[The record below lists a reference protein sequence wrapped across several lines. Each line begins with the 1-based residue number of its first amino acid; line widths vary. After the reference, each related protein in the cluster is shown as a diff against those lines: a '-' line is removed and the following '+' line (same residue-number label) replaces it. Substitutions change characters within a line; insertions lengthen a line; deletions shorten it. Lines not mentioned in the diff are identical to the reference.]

1 MHSLA
6 LCWVHATSR
15 IASAGFSALDK
26 RRVSHGGAA
35 IPHPF
40 TTTPAMSF
48 IQLAGGPRIEIPGGK
63 PVSCPLV
70 AGNVPHC
77 APDRAAFI
85 VQGKAHEKGGS
96 TSNFR
101 VLQAHSATV
110 KVTHNRRKTA
120 SAVEI
125 TGSGPVV
132 FEAKAYASNAE
143 FKRFRWES
151 GKFTV
156 ITTAP

>member
-1 MHSLA
+1 MLG
-6 LCWVHATSR
+6 SR
-15 IASAGFSALDK
+15 HKPDSE
-26 RRVSHGGAA
+26 RRILRPGQEKGQPGGAA

-40 TTTPAMSF
+40 PTTPAMSF
-48 IQLAGGPRIEIPGGK
+48 IQLAGGPRVEIPGGK

-85 VQGKAHEKGGS
+85 VQGKGQGGS
-96 TSNFR
+96 VANFR
-101 VLQAHSATV
+101 VVEAHNAAV
-110 KVTHNRRKTA
+110 RVTHNRRKTA

-143 FKRFRWES
+143 VKRFRWEA

-156 ITTAP
+156 ITTTP

>member
-1 MHSLA
+1 MLDARHKPDSER
-6 LCWVHATSR
+6 R
-15 IASAGFSALDK
+15 ILRPGQEK
-26 RRVSHGGAA
+26 GQPGGAA

-40 TTTPAMSF
+40 TTTPVMSF

-85 VQGKAHEKGGS
+85 VQGKGQGGS
-96 TSNFR
+96 VANFR
-101 VLQAHSATV
+101 VVEAHNAAV
-110 KVTHNRRKTA
+110 RVTHNRKRTA

-125 TGSGPVV
+125 NGPGPVI
-132 FEAKAYASNAE
+132 FDAKAYASNAQV
-143 FKRFRWES
+143 KRFRWEA

-156 ITTAP
+156 ITTTP

>member
-1 MHSLA
+1 MILGMRQRR
-6 LCWVHATSR
+6 LCFFAFKT
-15 IASAGFSALDK
+15 
-26 RRVSHGGAA
+26 
-35 IPHPF
+35 
-40 TTTPAMSF
+40 MSF
-48 IQLAGGPRIEIPGGK
+48 IQLAGGPRIEVPGGK
-63 PVSCPLV
+63 PVSFPLV

-96 TSNFR
+96 ASHFR
-101 VLQAHSATV
+101 VVEANGATV

-125 TGSGPVV
+125 WGSGHVI
-132 FEAKAYASNAE
+132 FEARAYAANAPM
-143 FKRFRWES
+143 KRFRWEA

-156 ITTAP
+156 IPMPQ

>member
-1 MHSLA
+1 
-6 LCWVHATSR
+6 
-15 IASAGFSALDK
+15 
-26 RRVSHGGAA
+26 
-35 IPHPF
+35 
-40 TTTPAMSF
+40 MSF
-48 IQLAGGPRIEIPGGK
+48 IQLAGGPRIEISGGK

-77 APDRAAFI
+77 AADRAAFI
-85 VQGKAHEKGGS
+85 VQGKGQGGS
-96 TSNFR
+96 VANFR
-101 VLQAHSATV
+101 VIEAHSATV

-143 FKRFRWES
+143 VKRFRWEA

-156 ITTAP
+156 ITITP